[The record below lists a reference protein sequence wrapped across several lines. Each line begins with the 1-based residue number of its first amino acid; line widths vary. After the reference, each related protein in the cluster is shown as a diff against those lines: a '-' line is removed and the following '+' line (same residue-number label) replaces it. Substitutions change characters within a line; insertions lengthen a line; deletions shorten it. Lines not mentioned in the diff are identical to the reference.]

1 MRPCAIRV
9 ADTQAGLRGG
19 VAHASLAIMK
29 AQTMRRLRQIHL
41 YIGMFFAPMILLF
54 ALSGGLQTF
63 RLNEAG
69 GWGGTPPRWMVR
81 VGAIHKNQSVP
92 RDDARH
98 DDHHDVDRHDV
109 RPKPA
114 RPPQPGPSPLP
125 LKILTVLMAIGLFA
139 STVIGM
145 VIALSLRAARTGSLV
160 ALALGTVLPVVL
172 LKL

>member
-1 MRPCAIRV
+1 MRPFAIRV
-9 ADTQAGLRGG
+9 ADTQAGLQGR
-19 VAHASLAIMK
+19 VTHASLAIMN

-69 GWGGTPPRWMVR
+69 GWGGTPPAWMVW
-81 VGAIHKNQSVP
+81 VGAIHKNQSAP
-92 RDDARH
+92 RADAQH
-98 DDHHDVDRHDV
+98 DDHRDAHHEV

-114 RPPQPGPSPLP
+114 GPPPPGPSPLP

-160 ALALGTVLPVVL
+160 ALVLGTVLPIVL